1 MKYWAGLNPSADQEL
16 IRRGADELINRAMVF
31 GFQLMRKDLTLEMK
45 MLARSDLS
53 ATIFRLW
60 LLCALFIWANVAPS
74 PSSLDLACLNTCFV
88 LILSSVLS
96 WFKSLACRTLAVG
109 GVCYPFVVVKNLVVS
124 VSVISK

>member
-1 MKYWAGLNPSADQEL
+1 LRNRACFEGKLINSPVELIRYSAVFMKYWAGLNPSADQEL

-45 MLARSDLS
+45 MLALSDLP

-60 LLCALFIWANVAPS
+60 LLCALFIWASVAPS

-88 LILSSVLS
+88 LIL
-96 WFKSLACRTLAVG
+96 
-109 GVCYPFVVVKNLVVS
+109 VS
-124 VSVISK
+124 F